1 VTKRGSEGGRGG
13 RGGRGRAE
21 RAAGRR
27 GRAAERASADPR
39 GGERERQAEAGDSYH
54 HGDLRRALVQG
65 GLTLLARDGLAAFSL
80 RALAQELGVSHAA
93 PYRHF
98 SSREELLAQIV
109 RESMARF
116 EEALASS
123 AFVEGDDEENLYRL
137 GEAYVAFYLDNPEIL
152 ALFSLAPGELAERG
166 GALGRILK
174 AAPMAEPGEGE
185 PDLMEDRTFM
195 MLRRAAAAFQGK
207 YPGLSERDVL
217 LGFWAK
223 AHGLAA
229 LLVSQR
235 DWFAPEDLRSGL
247 ARVIRKAF

>member
-1 VTKRGSEGGRGG
+1 MPGREKRDSSRAARAEGRGEE
-13 RGGRGRAE
+13 RARRAE
-21 RAAGRR
+21 
-27 GRAAERASADPR
+27 
-39 GGERERQAEAGDSYH
+39 AEAGDSYH
-54 HGDLRRALVQG
+54 HGDLRRALIQG

-98 SSREELLAQIV
+98 SSREELLAEIV

-116 EEALASS
+116 GEALASS
-123 AFVEGDDEENLYRL
+123 AFVEGEDEENLYRL
-137 GEAYVAFYLDNPEIL
+137 GEAYVTFYLDNPEIL
-152 ALFSLAPGELAERG
+152 ALFSLLPGELAERG

-174 AAPMAEPGEGE
+174 ASPMAEPGEDG
-185 PDLMEDRTFM
+185 PGLMEDRTFM
-195 MLRRAAAAFQGK
+195 MLRRAASAFLDK

-229 LLVSQR
+229 LLVSQP
-235 DWFAPEDLRSGL
+235 DWFAPEGLKSGL